1 MLQIGITGGIGSGK
15 SLVSKV
21 FHALGID
28 IYDSDTEAKILMK
41 TNSEI
46 RKGLIYLFGN
56 EVYDE
61 KGELNSQHISK
72 IVFEDKT
79 KLEKLNALVHPQVKK
94 HYVEWSELQKS
105 KGKKYVIKES
115 ALLFEIGASK
125 DYDAVILVTASE
137 STRMQRVKMR
147 DTKRTE
153 EQIRAIMKKQMPED
167 EKEKLTKYIIRNEG
181 DAPILGQILTFHE
194 SFLRGVV

>member
-15 SLVSKV
+15 SLVSRV
-21 FHALGID
+21 FHALGVD
-28 IYDSDTEAKILMK
+28 IYDSDTEAKLLMK
-41 TNSEI
+41 THPEI
-46 RKGLIYLFGN
+46 RRGLISLFGS
-56 EVYDE
+56 EVYDD
-61 KGELNSQHISK
+61 KGELNSQHISR
-72 IVFEDKT
+72 IAFDDKT
-79 KLEKLNALVHPQVKK
+79 VLEKLNALVHPQVKN
-94 HYVEWSELQKS
+94 HYLRWADKQKI

-137 STRMQRVKMR
+137 SVRIERVKAR

-153 EQIRAIMKKQMPED
+153 EQIKAIMKKQMPES

-181 DAPILGQILTFHE
+181 NHPILPQILALHDNF
-194 SFLRGVV
+194 SKGIV